1 MFHHLSRRH
10 NVSIEHL
17 GNEFNRR
24 AIKVLQVQYENL
36 LYLSDK
42 RDDSL
47 CAIFVHVWQI
57 DLITE

>member
-10 NVSIEHL
+10 QYI
-17 GNEFNRR
+17 GNEFNRM
-24 AIKVLQVQYENL
+24 AIKVLQVQHENL

-47 CAIFVHVWQI
+47 RAIFVHVWQI
-57 DLITE
+57 DLIAE